1 MQEAQTSSEKA
12 GQKKSW
18 SLLPILFRNSIVDKA
33 HCKNHSKKQLS
44 WNQTCTIIDK
54 SPWDSDAIFIFF
66 CHSGFPHQT
75 VLPFRN
81 FFCISLLPLL
91 PQPHTKFRLRKNSGC
106 TCPTLFVGEGRGW
119 ACVNWKTR
127 QKCKSVPRLLSMRVV
142 LFGYSTVPYYTIH
155 WVSFHNGSRNLDC
168 YPWLYYFIVS
178 VTKFNMLHS
187 PRLFAL
193 CYHVGLHTCLPA
205 SLKSVSGF
213 SNGIFDGDGTS
224 FHHQTPN
231 LESQVL

>member
-1 MQEAQTSSEKA
+1 MKSNLYNHRQKSLGHIFLSFWVPSS
-12 GQKKSW
+12 
-18 SLLPILFRNSIVDKA
+18 NSA
-33 HCKNHSKKQLS
+33 SFSKFS
-44 WNQTCTIIDK
+44 
-54 SPWDSDAIFIFF
+54 
-66 CHSGFPHQT
+66 
-75 VLPFRN
+75 
-81 FFCISLLPLL
+81 CISLLPLP

-106 TCPTLFVGEGRGW
+106 TCPTLFVGEGIGW

-155 WVSFHNGSRNLDC
+155 WVSFHNGSRNLDY

-193 CYHVGLHTCLPA
+193 CYRVGLHTCLPA